1 MKGWISNL
9 SSAVLALLLA
19 ALVWVVAVRE
29 EYPRAEFSDPISVSR
44 SGLAESL
51 SVFGDILSEVRIEIR
66 APKVRWPDLQAR
78 DFTAWVDLSGLA
90 AGEYDVPVQV
100 KPPDSQVQVT
110 AVDPPSI
117 RVRLEASK
125 QKQVPVRVNIMDA
138 SAFGYNW
145 QTPVITPTL
154 VLVSGSGPLV
164 DQVESVSVDVYL
176 RGARSTVERTLRV
189 SARNAAGEAQGFV
202 DVIPREVTVT
212 VPVVQL
218 PGYREIAI
226 LVEPRGKPALGYTVS
241 TVSAEPKLV
250 TVQGDPLVISELSG
264 YITVPVDIT
273 NASGDVVV
281 RTPLLLPENVSALGT
296 QSVNA
301 QVSITP
307 ITGVQ
312 TVRRRPVIQGL
323 ASGLTYTLTLD
334 SVSVFLSGPVP
345 KLLALTSDDVPV
357 ILDLAGL
364 SPGVHVVEPTVLAPE
379 GVKIEGLSPQTL
391 EVTIVPLA
399 TPAAAPGTASGS
411 KVRPGATPTA
421 TRKAP

>member
-9 SSAVLALLLA
+9 GSVALALLLA
-19 ALVWVVAVRE
+19 AVVWVIAARE
-29 EYPRAEFSDPISVSR
+29 EYPRAEFSQAIPVSR
-44 SGLAESL
+44 SGLPANL
-51 SVFGDILSEVRIEIR
+51 SVFGDTLSEVRIEIR
-66 APKVRWPDLQAR
+66 APKVRWPNLQAR
-78 DFTAWVDLSGLA
+78 DFTAWVELSGLA

-117 RVRLEASK
+117 RVRLEESK
-125 QKQVPVRVNIMDA
+125 EKAFPVRVNIMDA

-145 QTPVITPTL
+145 QTPVITPTQ
-154 VLVSGSGPLV
+154 VIVSGSGPLV
-164 DQVESVSVDVYL
+164 DQVESVSVDMYL

-202 DVIPREVTVT
+202 TLAPREVMVT

-218 PGYREIAI
+218 PGYREIAV
-226 LVEPRGKPALGYTVS
+226 LVEPRGTPALGYTVS
-241 TVSAEPKLV
+241 TVSADPKLV

-273 NASGDVVV
+273 NASADVVV

-296 QSVNA
+296 QSINA

-323 ASGLTYTLTLD
+323 APGLTYTLTLD

-345 KLLALTSDDVPV
+345 KLLALSADDVPV
-357 ILDLAGL
+357 VLDLSGL
-364 SPGVHVVEPTVLAPE
+364 SPGVHVVEPNVLAPE
-379 GVKIEGLSPQTL
+379 GVRVEGLSPQTL
-391 EVTIVPLA
+391 EVTIVPAPAATATARPRAAA
-399 TPAAAPGTASGS
+399 TPAATRRAP
-411 KVRPGATPTA
+411 
-421 TRKAP
+421 